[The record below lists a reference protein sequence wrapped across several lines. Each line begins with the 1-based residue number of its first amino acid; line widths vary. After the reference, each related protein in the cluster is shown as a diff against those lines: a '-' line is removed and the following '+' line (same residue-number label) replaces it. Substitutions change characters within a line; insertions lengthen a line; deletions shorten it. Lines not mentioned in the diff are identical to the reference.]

1 MGRADDLSDKQCR
14 EIADA
19 ATANHMWL
27 NAFMCIRPTD
37 EIKMQIGAQ
46 ILDWLN
52 QKDNL
57 LPSGA
62 DHESKMAALTPVLY
76 LSVNK
81 S

>member
-1 MGRADDLSDKQCR
+1 MLTDKQCR
-14 EIADA
+14 EIAEMA
-19 ATANHMWL
+19 ETNHIWL
-27 NAFMCIRPTD
+27 NAFQCIRPTP
-37 EIKMQIGAQ
+37 ELYEQVGRTV
-46 ILDWLN
+46 LDWLN

-62 DHESKMAALTPVLY
+62 DHESKMAALTPKLY